1 MKQSTERILTTHVGS
16 LPRTESLLAANQK
29 RDSDPEA
36 FAAELT
42 RAVDD
47 VVARQRE
54 VGIDVVNDGEYGH
67 ATTKSQDFG
76 SWWTYSFDRTS
87 GLELN
92 PENVW
97 DTRIAKSTPGQV
109 VLTGMNDRRDRQLF
123 RAVYDD
129 AAAVH
134 PTTRQR
140 PQAVAPLG
148 YIGQEAVAA
157 DTGNLTAAM
166 AAHGADEGFICAIAP
181 GAASRIGSAVHAD
194 DEAYMD
200 DWAQVLHQEY
210 KAITDA
216 GLIVQIDDPSIA
228 ENFDQIDPEPSVAD
242 YLAFTQKRVDAL
254 NKALEG
260 IPAEQVRFHLCWG
273 SWNGPHT
280 TDFPMSELVE
290 LMLTINAQAYTF
302 EAAGSRHEH
311 EWEVWKDVELPDG
324 KLILPGVV
332 THHTNIVEHPRL
344 VAQRIERFADAVGRE
359 KVIASTDC
367 GLGGRIHPD
376 IAWAKLGALVEGA
389 QLASEKLWA

>member
-1 MKQSTERILTTHVGS
+1 MAIRTTHVGS
-16 LPRTESLLAANQK
+16 LPRTASLLEANAM
-29 RDSDPEA
+29 RESDPAA
-36 FAAELT
+36 FAAKLSE
-42 RAVDD
+42 AVDE

-54 VGIDVVNDGEYGH
+54 VGLDVVNDGEYGH

-97 DTRIAKSTPGQV
+97 DTRVAKSTPGNI
-109 VLTGMNDRRDRQLF
+109 VLTGMNDRRDRQRF

-140 PQAVAPLG
+140 PQAVAEIE
-148 YIGQEAVAA
+148 YTGQDAVAA
-157 DTGNLTAAM
+157 DVANLKHALAK
-166 AAHGADEGFICAIAP
+166 AGATEGFICAIAP
-181 GAASRIGSAVHAD
+181 GAASRIGSSFHAD
-194 DEAYMD
+194 DEAFMD
-200 DWAQVLHQEY
+200 AWARVLHQEY
-210 KAITDA
+210 KAITDG
-216 GLIVQIDDPSIA
+216 GLQVQIDDPGIA
-228 ENFDQIDPEPSVAD
+228 ENFDQIDPEPSVED
-242 YLAFTQKRVDAL
+242 YLAFTEKRVAAL

-260 IPAEQVRFHLCWG
+260 IPTEQTRFHLCWG

-280 TDFPMSELVE
+280 TDFPMKDLVE
-290 LMLTINAQAYTF
+290 LLLTIDAKYYTF

-311 EWEVWKDVELPDG
+311 EWEVWKDVALPAG
-324 KLILPGVV
+324 KVLLPGVV

-344 VAQRIERFADAVGRE
+344 VAQRIRRFADLVGDE
-359 KVIASTDC
+359 NVIASTDC

-376 IAWAKLGALVEGA
+376 IAWAKLESLVEGA
-389 QLASEKLWA
+389 RIASQG